1 MITNIRHMGIVVD
14 NLDDALSFYV
24 DLLGFKVKN
33 RNEESGP
40 FIVAILGFQEASVT
54 TVKLEAPDG
63 NLIELLRY
71 KSPVGKRV
79 QRNINDLGLSHIA
92 LTVGDLDSV
101 CESLMEAGGQFISPP
116 MVNPEKTAKVV
127 FCRDP
132 QGNILELVQIL

>member
-1 MITNIRHMGIVVD
+1 MGIVTD
-14 NLDDALSFYV
+14 NLDDMLSFYV

-40 FIVAILGFQEASVT
+40 FIATILGFKEASVT

-63 NLIELLRY
+63 NLIELLEY
-71 KSPVGKRV
+71 KTPIGKGI

-92 LTVGDLDSV
+92 FTVGDLDSV
-101 CESLMEAGGQFISPP
+101 CESLMEAGAQFISSPL
-116 MVNPEKTAKVV
+116 VNPEKTAKAV

-132 QGNILELVQIL
+132 HGNILELVQIL